1 MRGDVDMRRIFSYNQ
16 GMKKQIKIA
25 AVTALVLSA
34 AAFIVIY
41 FVPVTFSKDE
51 LCNKLWRDTLPRVA
65 LSAAIFSLCVLCG
78 VRGLFAVKREGALR
92 AAVWCIPCLLVAL
105 ANFPYSALITGE
117 ALIDRPDLIWLF
129 ILKCLFIAVSEEL
142 LFRGAI
148 LRGAEEGAGTAAA
161 VLLSAVL
168 FMLYHGSV
176 EQTIYQFICGCVFAL
191 MAVRSASVL
200 PSMLAH
206 FVNNAVIIVLEGTH
220 LLDDSGALMLPQWL
234 NIMLTVLAALSFAA
248 ALVLLFIDKKPR
260 IRGSSAQVKAF
271 LLWAAVGIFVMALL
285 WVLGLFSL

>member
-142 LFRGAI
+142 LFRGI
-148 LRGAEEGAGTAAA
+148 LLWLFKDMFEGRRHSFLMCAVTSAAVFALFHLLNLLEGAGIGATLLQVGYTFLTGLMFTCAAMRTGSPWAPVALHFIFDIGGLIVTDIGSGPFQDEAFWALTAICAA
-161 VLLSAVL
+161 ICAVHL
-168 FMLYHGSV
+168 
-176 EQTIYQFICGCVFAL
+176 VFYAL
-191 MAVRSASVL
+191 ER
-200 PSMLAH
+200 
-206 FVNNAVIIVLEGTH
+206 
-220 LLDDSGALMLPQWL
+220 
-234 NIMLTVLAALSFAA
+234 
-248 ALVLLFIDKKPR
+248 DKKDLENFKNGAKNQPTKEDEK
-260 IRGSSAQVKAF
+260 Q
-271 LLWAAVGIFVMALL
+271 
-285 WVLGLFSL
+285 